1 MPGPGI
7 EPGRPVGHGILS
19 PERLPV
25 PPPRPADNC
34 AAERRQREPEFGT
47 RTAPA
52 PLNGWR
58 CVMFRAL
65 FRVVLLLIVVVA
77 AAAYLLGWKSGTG
90 RREDAPRT
98 VGTSGVNTE
107 RAREIGASVGE
118 RTAVGGSRS
127 ERALTDRRATAKAQA
142 QMALAGTG
150 QAPDVAG

>member
-90 RREDAPRT
+90 RREDAPRP

-107 RAREIGASVGE
+107 RAREIGASVRG
-118 RTAVGGSRS
+118 RTAVAAG
-127 ERALTDRRATAKAQA
+127 EAKRALNDGQVTAKIKARLSLDDTVK
-142 QMALAGTG
+142 ALN
-150 QAPDVAG
+150 